1 VELDRNNERPAND
14 ENKLN
19 GIAEPPVNV

>member
-1 VELDRNNERPAND
+1 VELDRNNERPAKY